1 MSDVVSEALVEAII
15 EIPAGSQNK
24 YEVDKK
30 RGVLRLD
37 RVLYSPVHY
46 PTDYGFVDETLEED
60 GDPIDI
66 LVLVSNPTVPGC
78 IVDTRIIGV
87 LVMSDDKGVDN
98 KLLGVAQRDPRY
110 AQVKDLSDVPSH
122 RLLEIEHF
130 FRTYKEL
137 EGKQTVIEG
146 WFGLKVALEKLRAA
160 RELYRRTRAAH
171 AGG

>member
-1 MSDVVSEALVEAII
+1 VSDAVSEALVEAII

-30 RGVLRLD
+30 RGLLRLD

-98 KLLGVAQRDPRY
+98 TLLGVAQKDPRY
-110 AQVKDLSDVPSH
+110 AQVADLSGVPPH

-137 EGKQTVIEG
+137 EGKRTVIEG
-146 WFGLKVALEKLRAA
+146 WFGLDVALEKLRAA
-160 RELYRRTRAAH
+160 RELYRRTRSAH
-171 AGG
+171 E

>member
-1 MSDVVSEALVEAII
+1 MSEALVEAII

-24 YEVDKK
+24 YEVDRK
-30 RGVLRLD
+30 RGLLRLD

-78 IVDTRIIGV
+78 IIDTRLIGV

-110 AQVKDLSDVPSH
+110 AQVTDLSGVPPH

-146 WFGLKVALEKLRAA
+146 WFGLDVALEKLRVA
-160 RELYRRTRAAH
+160 RELYRQSKSERA
-171 AGG
+171 

>member
-1 MSDVVSEALVEAII
+1 VSEALVEAII

-24 YEVDKK
+24 YEVDRK
-30 RGVLRLD
+30 RGLLRLD

-78 IVDTRIIGV
+78 IIDTRLIGV

-110 AQVKDLSDVPSH
+110 AQVTDLSGVPPH

-146 WFGLKVALEKLRAA
+146 WFGLDVALEKLRVA
-160 RELYRRTRAAH
+160 RELYRQSKSERA
-171 AGG
+171 